1 MAPGSLLQT
10 LGQVSHIPLLFCCQ
24 RFGVNSLQFHS
35 SIEEVLMES
44 GVCPVKRWGLFNC
57 PQTSLYLLCKNYYG
71 VTIFKAYFSIHKKK
85 DIYFQSNGWCLP
97 SCSLILS
104 VCLNFFSPQFFPTP
118 TSWYFGSL
126 SCSGP
131 FICTLE
137 FFSCKFVQWK
147 ILFSLDRKHE
157 ELNKKIDEIQIEEIY
172 FCVKL
177 FKKLCII

>member
-1 MAPGSLLQT
+1 MAPGSALQT
-10 LGQVSHIPLLFCCQ
+10 LRQFIHIPLFRCQ
-24 RFGVNSLQFHS
+24 RLGFNSLQFHS
-35 SIEEVLMES
+35 SIEKVLMES

-71 VTIFKAYFSIHKKK
+71 VTIFKAYFSIHKKRHLFSVK
-85 DIYFQSNGWCLP
+85 WIVSPLLSLNPQCLLE
-97 SCSLILS
+97 SF
-104 VCLNFFSPQFFPTP
+104 FFSPNSSPHLLLDTLV
-118 TSWYFGSL
+118 L

-157 ELNKKIDEIQIEEIY
+157 ELKR
-172 FCVKL
+172 
-177 FKKLCII
+177 

>member
-1 MAPGSLLQT
+1 MAPGSALQT
-10 LGQVSHIPLLFCCQ
+10 LRQVIHIPLFCCQ
-24 RFGVNSLQFHS
+24 RLGFNSLQFHS
-35 SIEEVLMES
+35 SIEKVLMES

-71 VTIFKAYFSIHKKK
+71 VTIFKAYFSIHKKRHLFSVK
-85 DIYFQSNGWCLP
+85 WIVSPLLSLNPQCLLE
-97 SCSLILS
+97 S
-104 VCLNFFSPQFFPTP
+104 FFFPQFFPTP

-157 ELNKKIDEIQIEEIY
+157 ELKR
-172 FCVKL
+172 
-177 FKKLCII
+177 